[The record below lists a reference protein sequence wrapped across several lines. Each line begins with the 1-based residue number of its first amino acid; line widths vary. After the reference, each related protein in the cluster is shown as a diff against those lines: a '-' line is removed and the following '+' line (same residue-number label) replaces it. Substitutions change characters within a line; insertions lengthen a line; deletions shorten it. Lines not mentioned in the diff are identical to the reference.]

1 MISLPSLGCLL
12 KVISMDRILYPFS
25 TNESGLQFVDDIQ
38 KSGLLIGVN
47 LEKFAYRNAETLL
60 KVKVVEK
67 IVQYLLASD
76 SFSYYN
82 IHRIFY
88 I

>member
-1 MISLPSLGCLL
+1 
-12 KVISMDRILYPFS
+12 
-25 TNESGLQFVDDIQ
+25 VDDIQ